1 MRQSR
6 SVVLGAVLFALLL
19 LGAAC
24 AGPGG
29 DASDTGAD
37 TGGGEPK
44 GELTVGSDSF
54 AEAQI
59 VGEMYAQ
66 VLEDAGYT
74 VKRQLDLESREVRL
88 PAMEKGE
95 IQIAPEY
102 LASLYS
108 VLDPKAVEKAK
119 PGELGDAQVVI
130 DRLDPLL
137 TEKGLQLLEPSN
149 VVDTNAFVVTQET
162 ADENSLST
170 VSDLADVAGD
180 MTLGGPPECPER
192 PFCIPGLKEVY
203 GIEFGEFKSL
213 EYGATIT
220 ALSKGAI
227 DVGLLYSTDG
237 SIAENGFVL
246 LEDDKQL
253 QSADTITPLVTDDVG
268 GMTEVVELLNSV
280 SAALETESLT
290 ELNKRANV
298 DVEDPADLA
307 AEYLKE
313 KGLL

>member
-6 SVVLGAVLFALLL
+6 NAVLGAVLLALLL
-19 LGAAC
+19 IGAAC

-29 DASDTGAD
+29 DADTDTD
-37 TGGGEPK
+37 TGGGEEK

-66 VLEDAGYT
+66 VLENAGYT
-74 VKRQLDLESREVRL
+74 ITRQLDLESREVRL
-88 PAMEKGE
+88 PAMENGE

-108 VLDPKAVEKAK
+108 VLDPDAVEAAK
-119 PGELGDAQVVI
+119 PGELGDPQVVV
-130 DRLDPLL
+130 DALDPLL
-137 TEKGLQLLEPSN
+137 SDKGLQVLEPSN
-149 VVDTNAFVVTQET
+149 VIDTNAFVVTQET
-162 ADENSLST
+162 ADEHGLT
-170 VSDLADVAGD
+170 AVSDLADVAGD
-180 MTLGGPPECPER
+180 LTLGAPPECPER
-192 PFCIPGLKEVY
+192 PFCIPGLEEVY
-203 GIEFGEFKSL
+203 GVEFGDFKAL

-220 ALSKGAI
+220 ALDKGAI

-237 SIAENGFVL
+237 TIAENGFVL
-246 LEDDKQL
+246 LEDDQQL
-253 QSADTITPLVTDDVG
+253 QSADNITPLVTDDVAE
-268 GMTEVVELLNSV
+268 MQEVVDLLNEV
-280 SAALETESLT
+280 SAALETDAIT

-307 AEYLKE
+307 AEYLE
-313 KGLL
+313 ELGLV

>member
-6 SVVLGAVLFALLL
+6 NAVLGAVLVALLL
-19 LGAAC
+19 FGAAC

-29 DASDTGAD
+29 DADDTGTDTAAD
-37 TGGGEPK
+37 EPK

-74 VKRQLDLESREVRL
+74 VTRQLDLESREVRL

-108 VLDPKAVEKAK
+108 VLDPKAVEKAD
-119 PGELGDAQVVI
+119 PGELGDPQVVI
-130 DRLDPLL
+130 DALEPLL
-137 TEKGLQLLEPSN
+137 GEKGLAVLEPSN
-149 VVDTNAFVVTQET
+149 VIDSNAFVVSQEA
-162 ADENSLST
+162 ADEFGLKT

-203 GIEFGEFKSL
+203 GVEFGDFKPL

-253 QSADTITPLVTDDVG
+253 QSADSITPLVTEDVA
-268 GMTEVVELLNSV
+268 GMQEVVDLLNSV
-280 SAALETESLT
+280 SAALETDGIT
-290 ELNKRANV
+290 DLNKRANV

-307 AEYLKE
+307 AEYLTD
-313 KGLL
+313 KGLI

>member
-1 MRQSR
+1 MRISR
-6 SVVLGAVLFALLL
+6 SVVLGAVLALLL
-19 LGAAC
+19 FMTAC

-29 DASDTGAD
+29 DTNDTD
-37 TGGGEPK
+37 TDAGGEAK
-44 GELTVGSDSF
+44 GELSVGSDSF

-74 VKRQLDLESREVRL
+74 VSRQLDLESREVRL
-88 PAMEKGE
+88 PAMEEGE

-108 VLDPKAVEKAK
+108 VLDEKAVEKAE
-119 PGELGDAQVVI
+119 PGELGDVEEVVT
-130 DRLDPLL
+130 RLEPLL
-137 TEKGLQLLEPSN
+137 ADKGLQTLEPSN
-149 VVDTNAFVVTQET
+149 VIDTNAFVVSQET
-162 ADENSLST
+162 ADEHGLAS
-170 VSDLADVAGD
+170 VSDLAEVAGD
-180 MTLGGPPECPER
+180 MTLGAPPECPER
-192 PFCIPGLKEVY
+192 PFCIPGLEEVY
-203 GIEFGEFKSL
+203 GVEFGDFKPL

-253 QSADTITPLVTDDVG
+253 QAADNITPLVTDDVAD
-268 GMTEVVELLNSV
+268 MAEVVELLNSV
-280 SAALETESLT
+280 SAALETEGIT

-307 AEYLKE
+307 AEYLE
-313 KGLL
+313 DAGLL